1 MADTQAY
8 RPARPTLA
16 VGGQDDPVLADRLLS
31 LLIVEH
37 VEGLYRCEA
46 VFSNWGPRNNSVAF
60 LYLDRKVFDFG
71 KAFRVKLGQDT
82 LFEGRIM
89 GLEAQFPN
97 GSSPQLT
104 VLAEDRFQDLRMRR
118 RTRTFADMTDAAV
131 MQQIAGEHGLTAN
144 VNVPG
149 PTQKLLAQVNQS
161 DLAFLRERA
170 RALGAEVW
178 MEGKTLRAELRTHR
192 QGNTFSMSYGKELRE
207 FAVLADLAGQRSSV
221 AVTGWDVKGKAG
233 IRYDATDSVLSG
245 ELNGD
250 SSGAS
255 ILTSALGARKESL
268 VHTVPITS
276 QEAQAEAESYFR
288 MTARR
293 FVTGR
298 GIAET
303 DSRLRVGN
311 QVDLQGLGSLFNGK
325 YYLAQVRHMLD
336 GTHGLRTEFAAERA
350 GLGKA

>member
-1 MADTQAY
+1 MADTRAY
-8 RPARPTLA
+8 QPARPTIA
-16 VGGQDDPVLADRLLS
+16 VGGQDDPVLADRLLG
-31 LLIVEH
+31 LLIVEN

-46 VFSNWGPRNNSVAF
+46 LFGNWGPRNGSVSY

-89 GLEAQFPN
+89 GLEAHYPN

-118 RTRTFADMTDAAV
+118 RTRSFADVSDEAV
-131 MQQIAGEHGLTAN
+131 MWQIAGEHGLAAN
-144 VNVPG
+144 VHVPG

-178 MEGKTLRAELRTHR
+178 MEGKTLRAELRTRR
-192 QGNTFSMSYGKELRE
+192 QGGTFRMAYGKELRE
-207 FAVLADLAGQRSSV
+207 FSVLADLAGQRSSV
-221 AVTGWDVKGKAG
+221 AVSGWDVRGKAALHYEAG
-233 IRYDATDSVLSG
+233 DSVLSG

-250 SSGAS
+250 ASGAS
-255 ILTSALGARKESL
+255 ILTAALGARKESL
-268 VHTVPITS
+268 VHTVPVTS
-276 QEAQAEAESYFR
+276 QEAQAEAEAFFR
-288 MTARR
+288 MSARR

-298 GIAET
+298 GVAEI

-311 QVDLQGLGSLFNGK
+311 QVDLQGLGSLFDGK
-325 YYLAQVRHMLD
+325 YYLAEVRHMLEA
-336 GTHGLRTEFAAERA
+336 THGFRTEFTAERA
-350 GLGKA
+350 GLGKV